1 MPAGCVSTHASPG
14 RDASGWRRPTSAA
27 HPISPTFLA
36 AHGRPIRY
44 RHVPREWPIEAY
56 QTVFAREPGS
66 VEMPSAARPFT
77 AELVTDLV
85 GRGIAVAPLLLH
97 TGVSSLE
104 GDERPYP
111 ERYRVPRAT
120 ADRDQCGRATME
132 AA

>member
-1 MPAGCVSTHASPG
+1 M
-14 RDASGWRRPTSAA
+14 
-27 HPISPTFLA
+27 
-36 AHGRPIRY
+36 
-44 RHVPREWPIEAY
+44 PREWPIEAY

-85 GRGIAVAPLLLH
+85 GRGIGVAPLVLH

-120 ADRDQCGRATME
+120 ADRDQRDAPAM
-132 AA
+132 AAA